1 MDPREMSV
9 VMAQLKGAPL
19 AILCTLLG
27 IGRPLGRNE
36 LVQIT
41 TYSPGAVSTG
51 LQRLEFL
58 GLVSATSRY
67 SGYLPTSQ
75 ARQLPFAMPA
85 DVAGGDGAALETD
98 FEVQKKSLASS
109 SSSSLSLSV
118 SENSLSDSETT
129 PTDCEVQK
137 VTLDSDADAEDAVA
151 LLMETGC
158 PERTAKHTGAR
169 DSVEAALA
177 GGWTGAE
184 TYDAILGWFWFA
196 DYNPKGRWISHK
208 GFLAGARISRLEAP
222 PEEDLES
229 RTRRYMAEALA

>member
-1 MDPREMSV
+1 
-9 VMAQLKGAPL
+9 L
-19 AILCTLLG
+19 AILCALLG

-41 TYSPGAVSTG
+41 SYSPGAVSTG

-58 GLVSATSRY
+58 GLVAATSRY
-67 SGYLPTSQ
+67 SGYLPTSA
-75 ARQLPFAMPA
+75 ARQLPFAMSA
-85 DVAGGDGAALETD
+85 DVARTDGAALETD
-98 FEVQKKSLASS
+98 FEVQKKSLAS

-129 PTDCEVQK
+129 PTNCEVQK
-137 VTLDSDADAEDAVA
+137 KNLDAEEAQDVDADVEDAIA
-151 LLMETGC
+151 LLVETGC

-196 DYNPKGRWISHK
+196 DYNPKGHWISHK
-208 GFLAGARISRLEAP
+208 GFLAGARIARLEAP
-222 PEEDLES
+222 PEEDQES
-229 RTRRYMAEALA
+229 RTRRYMAEALEQEASNG